1 MSRILLIFSAI
12 FGLAAGGLGYINKQ
26 RADETAQQRAEALQK
41 AQQLEAELQDRR
53 AEAEEAKKKAE
64 EAEAA
69 REQISKS
76 LQATKA
82 EARQIADELNGVKQ
96 EMANKEQQ
104 IADLRKELELRISA
118 TTGGGDSDGAGL
130 DVSNQEIEDL
140 KAANAELEQ
149 LKQSLT
155 ARLEQAES
163 RAKALADAEAARQ
176 AGLARKSL
184 EGQVLAFNAAWN
196 FAVISIGDRQG
207 VVPNAE
213 LLVRRG
219 GEMIGKIRITSV
231 EQSQSIGDVL
241 LDTVRPG
248 VQIQAGDVVIF
259 PGGGT

>member
-26 RADETAQQRAEALQK
+26 RADETAQERANALQK
-41 AQQLEAELQDRR
+41 VQQVEAELQDRR
-53 AEAEEAKKKAE
+53 AEAEAAAKKAQEAE
-64 EAEAA
+64 EARDQLAKSLEAA
-69 REQISKS
+69 KDED
-76 LQATKA
+76 
-82 EARQIADELNGVKQ
+82 RQIADQLNAAKQ
-96 EMANKEQQ
+96 EIASKEEQ
-104 IADLRKELELRISA
+104 IADLRKELELRVA
-118 TTGGGDSDGAGL
+118 AGTTADSEEGSSPE
-130 DVSNQEIEDL
+130 VTNQEIEDL

-163 RAKALADAEAARQ
+163 RAKTLADAEAARQ

-207 VVPNAE
+207 VVPNSE
-213 LLVRRG
+213 LVIRRG
-219 GEMIGKIRITSV
+219 GEMIGKIRVTSV

-241 LDTVRPG
+241 LDTIRPG
-248 VQIQAGDVVIF
+248 VQIQPGDIVIF
-259 PGGGT
+259 PGGGS